1 MAKRNTLDTM
11 GKRQLIKALDSEF
24 SMFIRMSAADDNG
37 YVACPTCGRVYL
49 WNSGDIHCSHYYGRA
64 NFNVRW
70 DERNVIAQCSYENTW
85 MEGNKPEMI
94 DALVAKWGT
103 DELRQMRAIAKLP
116 NRHPDVFWLQE
127 KIREYRA
134 KNKKLREEKGLRC

>member
-11 GKRQLIKALDSEF
+11 GKRQLVKTLDDEF
-24 SMFIRMSAADDNG
+24 SMFVRMSAADDNG

-64 NFNVRW
+64 NYNVRW
-70 DERNVIAQCSYENTW
+70 DDRNAVAQCGYENTW

-94 DALVAKWGT
+94 DVLVEKWGT
-103 DELRQMRAIAKLP
+103 DELRQMRAKAKMP
-116 NRHPDVFWLQE
+116 NKIPDEDLLRVM
-127 KIREYRA
+127 IREYRA
-134 KNKKLREEKGLRC
+134 KNKKLREEKGLA

>member
-1 MAKRNTLDTM
+1 MSKRNAIDTM
-11 GKRQLIKALDSEF
+11 GKRQLVKTLDNEF
-24 SMFIRMSAADDNG
+24 SMFVRMSAADDG
-37 YVACPTCGRVYL
+37 GWVVCPTCGRTHK

-64 NFNVRW
+64 NYNVRW
-70 DERNVIAQCSYENTW
+70 DERNVIAQCGYENTW

-94 DALVAKWGT
+94 DVLVAKWGT

-116 NRHPDVFWLQE
+116 NRQPDVFWLRE

-134 KNKKLREEKGLRC
+134 KNKKLREEKGFA